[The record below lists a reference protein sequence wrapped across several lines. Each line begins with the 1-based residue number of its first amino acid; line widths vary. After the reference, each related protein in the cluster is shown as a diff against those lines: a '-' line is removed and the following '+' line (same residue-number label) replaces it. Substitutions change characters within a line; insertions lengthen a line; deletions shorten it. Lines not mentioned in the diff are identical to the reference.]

1 MANLTTSASY
11 ENRALSPM
19 GNSRYSISSQTLELG
34 DRALQIAAALAVGYR
49 FPTETLQGALCGSA
63 CRLILPKN
71 ISNSDPT
78 NATGRGLTSILMTT
92 LAAIYTCAASKPH
105 TYVPVFI
112 GFGAAYSGYELLRK
126 YIG

>member
-11 ENRALSPM
+11 ENRAHSPM
-19 GNSRYSISSQTLELG
+19 GNSRYSISPQTLEIG

-49 FPTETLQGALCGSA
+49 FPTEMLQGALCGSA

-78 NATGRGLTSILMTT
+78 NARARGIASILITA
-92 LAAIYTCAASKPH
+92 LATIYTCAASKPH
-105 TYVPVFI
+105 MYAPFFI
-112 GFGAAYSGYELLRK
+112 GFGAACSGYELLRK